1 MHLDVSVF
9 FLMIRRPP
17 RSTRTDTLFPYTTL
31 FRSQDAATRARTE
44 SVEAC
49 ADHVDWIETHALNA
63 IRGIRAMNAKAD
75 EADAAL
81 FAAWDRRLAAFN
93 TWQELPDHPQG
104 DGEPPNRDAQWTPVK
119 AAEPEIKHPHAA
131 TPPGGWLQERGSAT
145 S

>member
-1 MHLDVSVF
+1 MLVHSV
-9 FLMIRRPP
+9 
-17 RSTRTDTLFPYTTL
+17 DT
-31 FRSQDAATRARTE
+31 QDAATLARTE

-93 TWQELPDHPQG
+93 TLQELPDNPQG
-104 DGEPPNRDAQWTPVK
+104 DGEN
-119 AAEPEIKHPHAA
+119 PEIGRAS
-131 TPPGGWLQERGSAT
+131 WRERVCQYG
-145 S
+145 